1 MKLARVAV
9 LGVALGAGVI
19 AAVLAVNL
27 TSTEPVAPVVVNQQ
41 AIDTVDVLVATKDI
55 PMGTTLTEDDVSWQ
69 EWPKAGASSRFL
81 IRASDPDAMNQVV
94 GAIVRSTLYAGEP
107 LNDAKLIRSNQ
118 GFMSAILPKGMRAV
132 ATKISADTSA
142 GGFILPNDRVDV
154 IMTRRASDTAD
165 APGGYQTETI
175 LHDVRVL
182 AIDQTIED
190 VNGEK
195 VVVGQTATLEL
206 TPQQAEIL
214 TVAQQ
219 MSDQL
224 TLALRSIADNNA
236 GPIGADAY
244 HLIGGTRQSGAVTVV
259 RNGVAKEVS
268 GIR

>member
-1 MKLARVAV
+1 MKLARVAI
-9 LGVALGAGVI
+9 LGVALGAGVV

-27 TSTEPVAPVVVNQQ
+27 TSTEPVAPVVVSKQ
-41 AIDTVDVLVATKDI
+41 ALNTVEVLVAAKDV
-55 PMGTTLTEDDVSWQ
+55 PMGTTLTQDDVSWQ
-69 EWPKAGASSRFL
+69 EWPESGTSDRFL
-81 IRASDPDAMNQVV
+81 VRSSNPDAMNKVV
-94 GAIVRSTLYAGEP
+94 DSIARSTVYAGEP
-107 LNDAKLIRSNQ
+107 ISMAKLIRADQ
-118 GFMSAILPKGMRAV
+118 GFMSAILPAGMRAV

-154 IMTRRASDTAD
+154 IMTRRVGDTAD

-182 AIDQTIED
+182 AIDQTIQD

-219 MSDQL
+219 MSDKL

-236 GPIGADAY
+236 RPIGADAY
-244 HLIGGTRQSGAVTVV
+244 HLISGTKDTGAVTVV
-259 RNGVAKEVS
+259 RNGVAKQVS